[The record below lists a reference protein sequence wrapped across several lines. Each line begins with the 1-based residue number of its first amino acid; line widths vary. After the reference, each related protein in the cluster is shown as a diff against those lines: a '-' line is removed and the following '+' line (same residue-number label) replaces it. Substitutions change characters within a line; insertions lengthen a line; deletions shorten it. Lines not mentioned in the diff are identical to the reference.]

1 MIVSYAKTTLLWL
14 QTLVSCWCYIWM
26 HSRSLQIYCSR
37 TLIFFRM
44 TKCCRRYKKAGYITH
59 LSLQSS
65 NWILLKYTTAKIVVF
80 VSPNTFTY
88 FSLSVFGYQNE
99 HELSVNNNL
108 NYVCFYFGQ
117 QELTLHYPFLL
128 AMTSFLHFCAQNNQ
142 WIFLCFIFKQ
152 CRLFWPFLLLCNVGQ
167 YFSWNRVPFINW

>member
-1 MIVSYAKTTLLWL
+1 
-14 QTLVSCWCYIWM
+14 
-26 HSRSLQIYCSR
+26 
-37 TLIFFRM
+37 M

-152 CRLFWPFLLLCNVGQ
+152 RCHFLAFFIAQWGVICFIELWAIHNSISIGKNTNTLITAERV
-167 YFSWNRVPFINW
+167 WNAKHLSNDRHGCLHNIKRHFIS